1 MFPLL
6 IFSYILF
13 RTYVNNTADHD
24 PQMMLRVMLI
34 VYIAA
39 VAIGAAIILTVSMLN
54 IKYVTTPIQ
63 GIVDGFSRLA
73 NGDTSFE
80 YDYVGYDEVGQLAE
94 SFRGILDSI
103 KYEGMLLG
111 RMAEGDYDIAV
122 QLRSERDDMFRSL
135 TEIIEKKTVFLED
148 LKQIANQVYISS
160 TQVSSGAQ
168 TLASGA
174 NEQACSIEFLGEELN
189 ELKQRAAESAEKSG
203 QTLENVTTN
212 MGRMDK
218 IIANMDGLDDAM
230 QRITESSNKMLGVI
244 KVIED
249 IAFQTNILAL
259 NAAVEAARA
268 GQQGKGFAVVADEVR
283 ILASKSAAA
292 AKETSEMIK
301 SSADSIHNGNEIVAM
316 TKTGISDI
324 ESIMAE
330 NAENMEVTTKESIHQ
345 SEMIERIT
353 DRLSQIS
360 DVVQSNSAMAEE
372 SSASANDLSQQSAH
386 LKDLV
391 ATFKFSE
398 RDS

>member
-13 RTYVNNTADHD
+13 RIYTENPESYN
-24 PQMMLRVMLI
+24 PQLMLRIMLI
-34 VYIAA
+34 VYIVA
-39 VAIGAAIILTVSMLN
+39 VVIGATIILTVSMLN
-54 IKYVTTPIQ
+54 IKYVTKPIK

-80 YDYVGYDEVGQLAE
+80 YNYVGYDEVGQLAE

-103 KYEGMLLG
+103 KYEGVLLE
-111 RMAEGDYDIAV
+111 RMAEGDYDISV
-122 QLRSERDDMFRSL
+122 KLRSDRDDMFRAL
-135 TEIIEKKTVFLED
+135 NEIVEKKTVFLED
-148 LKQIANQVYISS
+148 LKQIANQVYLSS

-174 NEQACSIEFLGEELN
+174 NEQASSLEFLKDELN
-189 ELKQRAAESAEKSG
+189 DLRQRAFESAEKSG
-203 QTLENVTTN
+203 KTLTNVNTN
-212 MGRMDK
+212 MDKMDK
-218 IIANMDGLDDAM
+218 IISNMEGLDDAM
-230 QRITESSNKMLGVI
+230 RLITESSNKMLGVI

-283 ILASKSAAA
+283 ILAAKSAEA

-301 SSADSIHNGNEIVAM
+301 SSSDSIQSGNEIVDM

-330 NAENMEVTTKESIHQ
+330 NAENMEVTTKESIDQ
-345 SEMIERIT
+345 SQMIEQVT
-353 DRLSQIS
+353 VRLSQIS

-372 SSASANDLSQQSAH
+372 SSASANDLFRQSAH

-398 RDS
+398 

>member
-1 MFPLL
+1 
-6 IFSYILF
+6 
-13 RTYVNNTADHD
+13 
-24 PQMMLRVMLI
+24 MLRIMLI

-39 VAIGAAIILTVSMLN
+39 VAIGATIILTVSMLN
-54 IKYVTTPIQ
+54 IKYVTSPIK

-73 NGDTSFE
+73 KGDTSFE

-94 SFRGILDSI
+94 SFREILKSI
-103 KYEGMLLG
+103 QYEGTLLE
-111 RMAEGDYDIAV
+111 RMADGDYDISV
-122 QLRSERDDMFRSL
+122 MLRSEQDDMFRSL
-135 TEIIEKKTVFLED
+135 NEIVEKKTVFLED
-148 LKQIANQVYISS
+148 LKQIANQVYVSS

-174 NEQACSIEFLGEELN
+174 NEQASSIEFLGDELN
-189 ELKQRAAESAEKSG
+189 ELQQRAAESAEKSG
-203 QTLENVTTN
+203 KTLANVAAN

-218 IIANMDGLDDAM
+218 IIADMDGLDQAM
-230 QRITESSNKMLGVI
+230 QLITESSNKMLGII

-283 ILASKSAAA
+283 MLASKSAEA

-301 SSADSIHNGNEIVAM
+301 SSADSIHHGNEIVAM

-330 NAENMEVTTKESIHQ
+330 NAENMEVTTKESIDQ
-345 SEMIERIT
+345 SQMVERVT
-353 DRLSQIS
+353 VRLSQIS

-372 SSASANDLSQQSAH
+372 SSASANDLARQSAH

-391 ATFKFSE
+391 ATFKFNA
-398 RDS
+398 